1 MIPLLFANPGERSY
15 RKYFYLIKPNR
26 VRKLS
31 KYFGDNLN
39 FSLTT
44 STKKN
49 GSGATLGTLGDEKL
63 KFTKKTL
70 TAKI

>member
-1 MIPLLFANPGERSY
+1 MQNIRSY
-15 RKYFYLIKPNR
+15 FYFKTKPNR
-26 VRKLS
+26 VHKPS

-49 GSGATLGTLGDEKL
+49 GSVATLGTLGKEKL
-63 KFTKKTL
+63 KST
-70 TAKI
+70 